1 MGLLMSASF
10 RDTQGW
16 ALASPKMDRLVPRSM
31 LWLAKFQGEY
41 RMLRTRLS
49 ELHTICTIFLLSL
62 NFFKD
67 NKKILSFF
75 FSRHYF
81 QVLHISIFFFSRHY
95 FGRYFF
101 KYFTPVSFSSPDTIL
116 ALIFKWFTT
125 VSFYSPETILSLFL
139 STSHHSD
146 HKRYY
151 EINIL

>member
-16 ALASPKMDRLVPRSM
+16 ALASPKMERLVPRSM

-81 QVLHISIFFFSRHY
+81 QVLHISIFFSE
-95 FGRYFF
+95 
-101 KYFTPVSFSSPDTIL
+101 DTIL
-116 ALIFKWFTT
+116 GAIFSSTSHQYLFLLPTLFWH
-125 VSFYSPETILSLFL
+125 LFL
-139 STSHHSD
+139 SGSQQ
-146 HKRYY
+146 YLF
-151 EINIL
+151 ILLKLFCPYF